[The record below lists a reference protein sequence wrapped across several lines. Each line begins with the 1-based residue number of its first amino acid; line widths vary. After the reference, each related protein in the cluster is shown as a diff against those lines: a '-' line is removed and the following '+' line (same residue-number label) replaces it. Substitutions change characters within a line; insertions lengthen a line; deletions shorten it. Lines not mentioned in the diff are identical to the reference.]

1 MKVLHINRN
10 YSTGV
15 LHQVMMEHLDELDIK
30 NTVFAATED
39 KSATVIVPNENV
51 IISECFRKWDRYIFD
66 LKQRKI
72 RMALEKHCRVSEFDC
87 IHAYTLFTD
96 GNCAMKLSQKYEI
109 PFIVAVRNTDVNVFF
124 KRFPYLRKRGVEIMR
139 QASVICFLS
148 EVYRRQVFDSY
159 VPKQYQEE
167 LQKKVRIVPNGIDD
181 FWFQNRVEEPDMI
194 HTDRIHNKE
203 IRLVYAGDTD
213 KNKNIPSTLKAM
225 DILQKEGWSVYLTV
239 VGRIV
244 DKKEFEKISAHPF
257 VKYIPAQPKEK
268 LIEVYRE
275 NDIFVMP
282 SLTESFG
289 LVYVEA
295 MSQGIPVIYS
305 AGQGFDG
312 QFPEG
317 TVGYH
322 VNAREP
328 ADIAAAIKRAA
339 EHYEKISSGCAA
351 AADKFCWGGLVKQY
365 TAIYESIKIAGGD
378 K

>member
-10 YSTGV
+10 YIVST
-15 LHQVMMEHLDELDIK
+15 LHQAMIEHLDETGTDS
-30 NTVFAATED
+30 TVFVPTD
-39 KSATVIVPNENV
+39 NKVSDFIVPNENV
-51 IISECFRKWDRYIFD
+51 IVSECFTKRDRFIFD
-66 LKQRKI
+66 IKQRKI
-72 RMALEKHCRVSEFDC
+72 RVAIEKCCKVGDFDC

-109 PFIVAVRNTDVNVFF
+109 PFLVAVRNTDVNVFF
-124 KRFPYLRKRGVEIMR
+124 KRFPHLRKRGVEVMR

-148 EVYRRQVFDSY
+148 EAYRRQVFDSY
-159 VPKQYQEE
+159 VPERYQEE
-167 LQKKVRIVPNGIDD
+167 LQKKVCIVPNGIDD
-181 FWFQNRVEEPDMI
+181 FWFQNRVEEPDI
-194 HTDRIHNKE
+194 VHAGRIHNKE

-225 DILQKEGWSVYLTV
+225 DILQKEGWNVSLTV

-244 DKKEFEKISAHPF
+244 DKKEFEKIAAHPF

-275 NDIFVMP
+275 NDIFIMP
-282 SLTESFG
+282 SFTESFG

-305 AGQGFDG
+305 VGQGFDG

-351 AADKFCWGGLVKQY
+351 AADKFCWSQLVKRY
-365 TAIYESIKIAGGD
+365 TAIYESIK
-378 K
+378 KES